1 MKTNLKKNWK
11 GNPSNFKYSCTF
23 NNFEQPLPQEHTHL
37 SITPPLKGTHTH
49 NPTVTPPLIPQRG
62 RASLPLTTGEH
73 SGFLQSSVKSHGG
86 PPLPV
91 KVTVELLSLWRSQ
104 VGTCISAPRKQ
115 NGYQSRHTHTHTH
128 HWTHPDPR
136 RGRQRYRNICRA
148 LTHLKTK
155 HTATAY
161 LYNGLRCT
169 LFSCFCSS
177 S

>member
-104 VGTCISAPRKQ
+104 VGTCVSAPRKQ

-128 HWTHPDPR
+128 TQTR
-136 RGRQRYRNICRA
+136 LA
-148 LTHLKTK
+148 LTHRRQ
-155 HTATAY
+155 HIY
-161 LYNGLRCT
+161 ER
-169 LFSCFCSS
+169 
-177 S
+177 